1 MDERGA
7 SSDVAIDY
15 NVFRNEMDKID
26 IDPVST
32 DATSLYK
39 IVTGTVV
46 PRPIGLISTVDLQG
60 RHNVAPFSFF
70 NALSGKPAYVCVS
83 IAVHGPEQRPKDSL
97 RNIIDTG
104 VFVANIVSEDMA
116 QAQHLTGHPFDPN
129 VDEFDVCGFT
139 AVASKTV
146 KAPSVGESKANLECE
161 VFNILPLT
169 DSTYTLV
176 VGRVRHIRVA
186 ASILESNGRI
196 DIDALAPVGRLVGN
210 GYCRVRDTF
219 TLDRSSLHETHPNLM
234 PPKGS

>member
-1 MDERGA
+1 
-7 SSDVAIDY
+7 
-15 NVFRNEMDKID
+15 MDKID

-46 PRPIGLISTVDLQG
+46 PRPIGLISTVDLHG

-70 NALSGKPAYVCVS
+70 NVLSGKPAYVCVS

-97 RNIIDTG
+97 RNIIDTD

-116 QAQHLTGHPFDPN
+116 QPQHLAGHPFDPN
-129 VDEFDVCGFT
+129 VDEFEVCGFT
-139 AVASKTV
+139 PVASKTV
-146 KAPSVGESKANLECE
+146 RAPSVGESKVNLECE

-176 VGRVRHIRVA
+176 VGRIRHLRIA

-196 DIDALAPVGRLVGN
+196 DIGALAPVGRLAGN
-210 GYCRVRDTF
+210 GYCRVSEMF
-219 TLDRSSLHETHPNLM
+219 MLDRNSLYETHPDLM
-234 PPKGS
+234 AEKKS